1 MKSCR
6 NCYWLLSGCLPE
18 EEPCG
23 DFYPLDSDCIV
34 PETEY
39 DPGPDADSWGRAG
52 YEVFAG
58 AQEMAEYFERDEA

>member
-39 DPGPDADSWGRAG
+39 DPGPDADVWGRAG

-58 AQEMAEYFERDEA
+58 AQEMAEYFERDEV